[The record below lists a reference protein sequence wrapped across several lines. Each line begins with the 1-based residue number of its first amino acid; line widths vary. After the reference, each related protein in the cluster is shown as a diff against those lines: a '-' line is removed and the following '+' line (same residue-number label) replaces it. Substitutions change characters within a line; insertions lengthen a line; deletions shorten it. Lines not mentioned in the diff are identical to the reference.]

1 MRVKT
6 LQSAREEKVIVME
19 KEHSVAQAMKQTFES
34 QAVRIPLEAPLEFL
48 AMQEERRVANK
59 ILFFTRSREES
70 FVSCKAIEVGALAYE
85 LSKNIL
91 AALNLAESADILR
104 KKAKGL
110 NNHKNE
116 GAPSTKTNMELN
128 TEQT

>member
-1 MRVKT
+1 LVRVKT

-59 ILFFTRSREES
+59 ILFSPDPGRRVS
-70 FVSCKAIEVGALAYE
+70 FPA
-85 LSKNIL
+85 
-91 AALNLAESADILR
+91 R
-104 KKAKGL
+104 
-110 NNHKNE
+110 
-116 GAPSTKTNMELN
+116 P
-128 TEQT
+128 